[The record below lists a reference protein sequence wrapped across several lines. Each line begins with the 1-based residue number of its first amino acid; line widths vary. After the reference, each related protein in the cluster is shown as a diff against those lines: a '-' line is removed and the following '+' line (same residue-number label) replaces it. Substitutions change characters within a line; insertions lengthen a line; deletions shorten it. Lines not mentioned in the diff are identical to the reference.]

1 MPVTL
6 DAIDIK
12 ILYLMQR
19 DASLSTAELAERVA
33 GTLLLAAALAE
44 AGRRLELEGLDR
56 MVGLLCAQALDLP
69 PALGHAFRPRLV
81 GLLEDLDALG
91 RRLVPG

>member
-1 MPVTL
+1 MQPAPPPFAPTMS
-6 DAIDIK
+6 DAAR
-12 ILYLMQR
+12 M
-19 DASLSTAELAERVA
+19 AAVAGLAERVA

-91 RRLVPG
+91 RRLAPG